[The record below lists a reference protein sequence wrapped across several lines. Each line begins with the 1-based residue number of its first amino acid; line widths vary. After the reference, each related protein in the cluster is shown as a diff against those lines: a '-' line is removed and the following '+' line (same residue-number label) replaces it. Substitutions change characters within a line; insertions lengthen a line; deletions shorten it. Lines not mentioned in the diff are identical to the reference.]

1 MSAGAAC
8 DQRLLVGPIAH
19 DLRIDVASF
28 VEQVQTVVLDDL
40 DQQLGVLG
48 IGRIAGLLEPV
59 GPSFIVQRVELEQ
72 VLIAFGTVQKLGVV
86 AIGVFD
92 GGVLA
97 KAFARRVVVVRDRGS
112 GPCALAFDAEM
123 IVRFAGEPAVA
134 VVRFEKRLCHFDA
147 GRDAVDVH
155 LLDGES
161 FVAADILLARQ
172 FLLPE
177 QSGDVQHGGD
187 QQRDDSVRIHSF
199 GAFRVN
205 VAEMTG
211 EACGS
216 AGRSARFAGRG
227 PAVRAVTKLIFSCNL
242 RKNL

>member
-1 MSAGAAC
+1 MRKHSPAASSSC
-8 DQRLLVGPIAH
+8 EI
-19 DLRIDVASF
+19 VA
-28 VEQVQTVVLDDL
+28 
-40 DQQLGVLG
+40 
-48 IGRIAGLLEPV
+48 P
-59 GPSFIVQRVELEQ
+59 
-72 VLIAFGTVQKLGVV
+72 
-86 AIGVFD
+86 
-92 GGVLA
+92 
-97 KAFARRVVVVRDRGS
+97 
-112 GPCALAFDAEM
+112 GPCALALDAEM

-211 EACGS
+211 KACGS